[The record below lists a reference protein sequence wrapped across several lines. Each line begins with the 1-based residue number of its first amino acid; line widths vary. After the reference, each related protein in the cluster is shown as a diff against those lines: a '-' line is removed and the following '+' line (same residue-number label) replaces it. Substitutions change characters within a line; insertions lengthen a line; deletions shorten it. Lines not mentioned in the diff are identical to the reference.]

1 MRNIKFIPSRSGLQ
15 FSPFNVNVII
25 FVLFC
30 VSLLSFLSDLRYTH
44 VFQIRSN
51 NQTFLECKLDVLYIS
66 TQNQTR
72 KCKFQQSNL
81 SELSVKTVEPCE
93 WFVGPP
99 GSVVTPFC
107 LNAK

>member
-1 MRNIKFIPSRSGLQ
+1 MRKIKFIPSRSGLQ
-15 FSPFNVNVII
+15 FRPFNVNVII

-30 VSLLSFLSDLRYTH
+30 VSLFSFLSDLHYTH
-44 VFQIRSN
+44 VLQIRSN
-51 NQTFLECKLDVLYIS
+51 NQTFLECKPDALYIS

-72 KCKFQQSNL
+72 KCKYQQSNL
-81 SELSVKTVEPCE
+81 PESVKTVEPCE